1 MGGTVCTMYEFWL
14 SFNNNAER
22 LQLPV
27 NPSELSI
34 GNGTQNETHSIS
46 RLGEITI
53 LQDPSLKTFDFSSFF
68 PLFYAPFCSY
78 RDIPKPWEAVQTID
92 RWKASGKPIRFI
104 VTNTPIN
111 YAVSIEDF
119 PYREN
124 QDVGTIYFDLSLKE
138 YKFINVRTIN
148 QSKDGKKAVVSKKPQ
163 RQNPKPS
170 VPKTYKVKPGDS
182 LWIISKKL
190 LGSGSKYKEIA
201 KLNGIKAPY
210 IIHPNQ
216 TLKMPEKKG

>member
-1 MGGTVCTMYEFWL
+1 MCTMYEFWL
-14 SFNNNAER
+14 SYNNNAER

-34 GNGTQNETHSIS
+34 GNGSQNETHSIS

-53 LQDPSLKTFDFSSFF
+53 LQDPTLKTFDFSSFF

-78 RDIPKPWEAVQTID
+78 KNIPKPWEAVQTIE
-92 RWKASGKPIRFI
+92 RWKKSGKPIRFI
-104 VTNTPIN
+104 VTKTPIN

-124 QDVGTIYFDLSLKE
+124 EDVGTIYFDLSLKE
-138 YKFINVRTIN
+138 YPFINVRTIT
-148 QSKDGKKAVVSKKPQ
+148 QSKDGKKAEVSKKSQ
-163 RQNPKPS
+163 RQNPKPAT
-170 VPKTYKVKPGDS
+170 PKTYKVKQGQS
-182 LWIISKKL
+182 LWIIAQKQ
-190 LGSGSKYKEIA
+190 LGSGARFKEIA

-210 IIHPNQ
+210 IIHTNQ